1 MDSIYDFMSKDHD
14 RLDEIFNGFKKIK
27 NSNIN
32 TAKELFMEFKKGLER
47 HIVWE
52 EEILFPLFEKQTG
65 MNDSGPT
72 FVMRMEHVRIKEI
85 ISAIH
90 EMIVKLDLDTDE
102 LENELV
108 FVLTQHNDK
117 EESIL
122 YPWIDN
128 SISILEREEAF
139 KKINATIF

>member
-14 RLDEIFNGFKKIK
+14 RLDEIFNKFKQIK
-27 NSNIN
+27 NRNIN
-32 TAKELFMEFKKGLER
+32 RAKELFGEFKNGLER

-52 EEILFPLFEKQTG
+52 EEILFPLFEKQAG

-72 FVMRMEHVRIKEI
+72 FVMRTEHVRIKEI
-85 ISAIH
+85 ISGIH
-90 EMIVKLDLDTDE
+90 ERAEKLDPDTDE
-102 LENELV
+102 LENELL
-108 FVLTQHNDK
+108 FVLTAHNDK

-128 SISILEREEAF
+128 SISSQEKEEAF
-139 KKINATIF
+139 ERIRVTIS